1 MPSLLKGKPVAS
13 GPCLVDVLTYPLPLQ
28 QILVPL
34 MSSCGYM
41 HRFVQ
46 EGWRERHVAPQEAS
60 GEVTTPKTM
69 QTCD

>member
-1 MPSLLKGKPVAS
+1 LA
-13 GPCLVDVLTYPLPLQ
+13 
-28 QILVPL
+28 PL
-34 MSSCGYM
+34 MSSCGYT

-60 GEVTTPKTM
+60 EEVTTPKTM